1 MMKKGDL
8 VKYKTD
14 WDGVD
19 HIGIVLETL
28 DGFHIRKS
36 WSESRTFIEKYML
49 RIYWLSEPSSRPVV
63 ASRQMMLENWPLGGT
78 ASVGL
83 LENATNIVVDE
94 WCKITEE
101 DNWFFAEHFI
111 LVTQRDEE

>member
-1 MMKKGDL
+1 
-8 VKYKTD
+8 
-14 WDGVD
+14 
-19 HIGIVLETL
+19 
-28 DGFHIRKS
+28 
-36 WSESRTFIEKYML
+36 
-49 RIYWLSEPSSRPVV
+49 
-63 ASRQMMLENWPLGGT
+63 MMLENWPLGGT